1 MFFFLICKTGDWS
14 LNTRFISRDFFNNY
28 VDRLSRKQLL
38 KVKTC
43 PNNITVVLENMS
55 DRHMSAYYRKQ
66 KKSVTSIILRVFLEI
81 LSYQKE
87 KPFDITTNTIPI

>member
-1 MFFFLICKTGDWS
+1 MSDRHMFFLWICKIDNWS

-38 KVKTC
+38 KMKTY

-66 KKSVTSIILRVFLEI
+66 KKSMLQV
-81 LSYQKE
+81 
-87 KPFDITTNTIPI
+87 